1 LLEPPLLSP
10 LSLEPLSLLLEP
22 LLVKSLL
29 LVSFVVELLL
39 VELLDEP
46 VPELSRL
53 EGSLEV
59 PLPNEPAPELLR
71 LELLGVELLP
81 EESVTPNALAV
92 LLSSCP
98 LVWIFCARWKARNA
112 CCVRG
117 PMTPSI
123 GPGLCPFPFKA
134 S

>member
-1 LLEPPLLSP
+1 MLSP

-22 LLVKSLL
+22 LLVESLL
-29 LVSFVVELLL
+29 VVSVVVELLL

-53 EGSLEV
+53 E
-59 PLPNEPAPELLR
+59 
-71 LELLGVELLP
+71 LLGVELPP
-81 EESVTPNALAV
+81 EERVTPNAVAV

>member
-1 LLEPPLLSP
+1 LLSP
-10 LSLEPLSLLLEP
+10 LSLGPLSLLLKP
-22 LLVKSLL
+22 LLVELL
-29 LVSFVVELLL
+29 LLGSSVVELLL
-39 VELLDEP
+39 LELLDEP
-46 VPELSRL
+46 VPAPSRL
-53 EGSLEV
+53 EGSLDD
-59 PLPNEPAPELLR
+59 PLPDGVAPELPR

-81 EESVTPNALAV
+81 EESATPNALAV

-123 GPGLCPFPFKA
+123 GPGLCPFPFNA